1 MSTHHTRNVSK
12 RRSIALVAGASLLA
26 MATANAAYAQDAANE
41 DEVIA
46 TGIRQS
52 LENALQLERTADS
65 LTEVILAED
74 IGKLPDQN
82 LAEVLENI
90 TGIQITRTAGVG
102 TGVQIRGTNANR
114 VEFNGVSTVGSG
126 SGRSGIDFE
135 DVNPAIIAGVEVIK
149 APEAST
155 IEGSVGG
162 TINLRTI
169 RPLDL
174 DDTLAAVRLQFEDSN
189 LSTEGLKPRLSGAFG
204 KNFEQADGT
213 GIGFVVS
220 GSYTEQESVSFR
232 PRADRDRLDVRPD
245 DNPSQFLG
253 IQFLLQ
259 EQENFDYETI
269 NLAGTLEAKP
279 TDRVRLYLDAI
290 YNDQERAQDSY
301 RIQASGVSSLR
312 SFATPT
318 SFEAVDFGVG
328 IGSVQAAL
336 TGFLEPDLD
345 VDDDD
350 PNLRFSSDTGARIT
364 ESLVLALGGEFEVT
378 DRLTARA
385 EYANTSSD
393 TFNPNLSTTLNFINP
408 NCPLNGPA
416 TGDTSTSNDNCVPYV
431 YDLSNES
438 LSFGINFNS
447 PFAPT
452 VDQLLDPANVVLD
465 QVDVSR
471 NSTDNGEE
479 ALRFDLSYDLEGTG
493 FGDFVK
499 SVDVGYRYNNSSSE
513 FERINDRIGGFSR
526 LVDSPRGTAFADL
539 LVPGPSNFGD
549 ADGRELF
556 VANFLLVDPDRA
568 FSDPDGVLSTLE
580 AAIAAEQADLCS
592 RCDSEAVL
600 TVDTGASYL
609 VEETTD
615 AFYAQANF
623 DFGMVRGNAGFR
635 YLDTTVESTVF
646 VPGAAGAG
654 SQQTTTG
661 EYDFFLPRFNL
672 IATPHEDLVLRAG
685 YGSDIRRPDFSD
697 INTATSFTQN
707 ENTTVSI
714 GNPGL
719 VPEEVDS
726 FDISADWYFSP
737 ASVLSIGYF
746 NKKRTNIFGQFNDG
760 ALLSPGASDS
770 GLVRETNPACPGG
783 GVFNPIVIPNQFG
796 DPNTTGLC
804 VDAETFANDSDTTT
818 QEGIEIAL
826 QYDLSGWEDRMGGFG
841 WASGF
846 GFLANYTHQTFSG
859 GSVVDTTSG
868 RGLSVLGDV
877 TIPRGLLDFSNNAYN
892 LTAFY
897 EKYGL
902 SARVRYTWREAFRTN
917 DFGGGASTNSTFSFP
932 VITEDRGQLN
942 GSVTYDVTDNLS
954 VGVEAVNLTK
964 SNIVQRCV
972 SATGPLCFVGYPDR
986 RVVFGASY
994 RF

>member
-318 SFEAVDFGVG
+318 SFETVDFGVG

-672 IATPHEDLVLRAG
+672 IATPHEDVVLRAG

>member
-1 MSTHHTRNVSK
+1 
-12 RRSIALVAGASLLA
+12 